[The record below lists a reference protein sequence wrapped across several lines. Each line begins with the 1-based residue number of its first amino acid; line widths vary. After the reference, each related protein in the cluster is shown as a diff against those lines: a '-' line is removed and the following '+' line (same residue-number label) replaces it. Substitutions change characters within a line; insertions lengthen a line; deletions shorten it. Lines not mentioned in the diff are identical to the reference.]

1 MAMSKNG
8 QKKLEKILD
17 EKADS
22 GRSKKRLD
30 IKASEQEKLLAGY
43 PGAALLVADDGSIL
57 HSNAKAAGLEAL
69 IQHDAA
75 PEIKNLI
82 EKARTNGSVAA
93 DSVSLNSAKGK
104 IVLEITVVP
113 GLGEAGEMLVT
124 ARDMTMERNL
134 RTALVESRQR
144 YKDLVE
150 VSSDFSWEVN
160 PEGEFVFVSPR
171 GALGFK
177 AEELINK
184 KTEDFV
190 LSPEEFSPLPF
201 VSERSLNNVEIWMN
215 HKDGSTACVVLSCV
229 PLMAEEDGK
238 QVWKGTRG
246 VCRNVTEEREYESA
260 LAQARRR
267 EQHLNYIVSTIRD
280 ELEPHNMLNTAA
292 AATARA
298 LGVAGC
304 RIYRRDEENTYMI
317 AAEHGNTERLDNLD
331 ARFAPLESGDQIAE
345 ITLGNWHVMATATN
359 YRQRVNG
366 ALSIWKAAGDDWED
380 DHRLLITDIAKQLGI
395 ANEQI
400 SNHERIV
407 TLSRTDG
414 MTGLLNRRAFYEEDL
429 PRRVARLERS
439 RNTAAL
445 FFVDMDNFKRVNDVH
460 GHQAGDDALLYLRDL
475 LMEMS
480 RPGDVITRLGGD
492 EFAMWLDGISR
503 EVSEKRAARLI
514 KASQALRK
522 FSGDDDHPL
531 GISVGVAIYDPEDN
545 ESLDSL
551 MIRADAAMYEVKN
564 SGKGGY
570 HMAGPPGSSE
580 QASKE
585 INTAKEET
593 P

>member
-8 QKKLEKILD
+8 QKRLEKNLD
-17 EKADS
+17 EKANS
-22 GRSKKRLD
+22 GRSEKRPD
-30 IKASEQEKLLAGY
+30 IKAPEQEKLLAGY

-57 HSNAKAAGLEAL
+57 YSNAKAAGLEAL

-93 DSVSLNSAKGK
+93 GSVSLNSAKGK

-150 VSSDFSWEVN
+150 VSSDFSWEVD

-201 VSERSLNNVEIWMN
+201 VSQRSLNNVEIWMN

-317 AAEHGNTERLDNLD
+317 AAEHGNTEGLDNLD

-439 RNTAAL
+439 RDTAAL

-480 RPGDVITRLGGD
+480 RPGDVIARLGGD

-564 SGKGGY
+564 AGKGGY